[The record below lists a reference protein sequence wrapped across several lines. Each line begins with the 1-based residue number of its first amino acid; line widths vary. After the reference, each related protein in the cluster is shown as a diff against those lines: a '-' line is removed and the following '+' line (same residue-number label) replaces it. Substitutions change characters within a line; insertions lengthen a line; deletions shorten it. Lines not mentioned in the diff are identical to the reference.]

1 MDAFELYRDEGKNFR
16 SVLARIDSDHFCIE
30 TQDMGPTTDEF
41 WGDADYEFWTK
52 VPKEAWGDLLMAIAK
67 EFLVGDARATDRLR
81 DIYRKHDVKH
91 EWDRWV

>member
-41 WGDADYEFWTK
+41 WGDADSGVTYLWQ
-52 VPKEAWGDLLMAIAK
+52 
-67 EFLVGDARATDRLR
+67 
-81 DIYRKHDVKH
+81 
-91 EWDRWV
+91 